1 MATDDVAARLVAQ
14 YKGNP
19 HALAAWLLTVDLLAD
34 DDSEL
39 LTYVTDAS
47 ASVRPRCSVVIN
59 SDNTEVALTMRTPS
73 AALEALMLN
82 DAEPGDFAGDG
93 NVADCEAAAREAN
106 ELQRVLRKASTQLV
120 ALRVGA
126 QFRSVLDRRRLGDI
140 DWLVSSTSH
149 DINALFRTGSE
160 RAWSLPALPAEADL
174 CALRVRDAAT
184 GTELASFESA
194 LSGAR
199 LLLNGMHAERDSRA
213 AEEVDYRVAMARSK
227 AALMLRTPMP
237 SAAFTHMFERHMATI
252 LASSSS
258 IVDADASA
266 AAAAATTTT
275 PIAAAVDG
283 AVAEEKTAAVMDV
296 DDDDDAKDKSPPKR
310 TRKRPARRQ
319 PATARRS
326 SPRTKKVAVE
336 EQQPQQ
342 PPAQQ
347 QQPAS
352 PLRTR
357 RGRVLPPPPPPTT
370 TASSE
375 FESNDDDTPHPAS
388 PQQLRHSA
396 KAVAAMRM
404 AVDSDDDDDDDA
416 DEESSSDDEDDDYY
430 RRGVITAKG
439 PAWCAPSPPLASLL
453 RAAADELAGAE
464 YENAHLR
471 RRLETCESALAA
483 LTARVVQ
490 LEERDNNDD

>member
-47 ASVRPRCSVVIN
+47 ASVRPRCSVVIG
-59 SDNTEVALTMRTPS
+59 DNTEVALTMRTPS

-227 AALMLRTPMP
+227 AALMLRTPVP

-252 LASSSS
+252 LASSS

-266 AAAAATTTT
+266 AAAAAT
-275 PIAAAVDG
+275 PIAAATVDG
-283 AVAEEKTAAVMDV
+283 TVAEEKTAAAM
-296 DDDDDAKDKSPPKR
+296 DDDDDVDDAKDKSPPKR
-310 TRKRPARRQ
+310 SRKRPARRQ

-336 EQQPQQ
+336 EQQPVQ
-342 PPAQQ
+342 PVQQQ

-357 RGRVLPPPPPPTT
+357 RGRVLPPPPPPP

-404 AVDSDDDDDDDA
+404 AVDSDGDADDDDDD
-416 DEESSSDDEDDDYY
+416 SSSSDEDDDYY
-430 RRGVITAKG
+430 RRGVVTAKG

-490 LEERDNNDD
+490 LEERGGNDDD